1 MLCKTTRG
9 DAFESLDQRGH
20 WKHFKHIALPSR
32 KVLRASEVEEFNQKW
47 AKSQVKSQN
56 FELESLKNSTKL
68 LTELLD
74 FRGS

>member
-1 MLCKTTRG
+1 MLRKTTRG

-20 WKHFKHIALPSR
+20 WKHFKHIALTSR

>member
-1 MLCKTTRG
+1 MLRKTTRI

-20 WKHFKHIALPSR
+20 WKHFKHIALTSR

>member
-1 MLCKTTRG
+1 MLRKTTRG

-20 WKHFKHIALPSR
+20 WKHFKHIALTSR
-32 KVLRASEVEEFNQKW
+32 KVSRAPEVEEFNQSW
-47 AKSQVKSQN
+47 AKSPN

-68 LTELLD
+68 LIVLLD

>member
-1 MLCKTTRG
+1 MLRKTTRG

-20 WKHFKHIALPSR
+20 WKHFKHIALTSR

-56 FELESLKNSTKL
+56 FELESLKNSIKL
-68 LTELLD
+68 LIELLD

>member
-1 MLCKTTRG
+1 MLRKTTRG

-20 WKHFKHIALPSR
+20 WKHFKHIALTSR

-47 AKSQVKSQN
+47 AKSQVRPQN

-68 LTELLD
+68 LIELLD

>member
-1 MLCKTTRG
+1 MLRKTTRG

-20 WKHFKHIALPSR
+20 WKHFKHIALTSK

-74 FRGS
+74 FRNS

>member
-1 MLCKTTRG
+1 MHRKNTRG

-20 WKHFKHIALPSR
+20 WKYFKHMALTSR
-32 KVLRASEVEEFNQKW
+32 KFLRASEVEEFNQKW

>member
-1 MLCKTTRG
+1 MLRKTTRG

-20 WKHFKHIALPSR
+20 WKHFKHIALTSR

-56 FELESLKNSTKL
+56 FKLQFLKNATK
-68 LTELLD
+68 
-74 FRGS
+74 F

>member
-1 MLCKTTRG
+1 MLRKTTRG

-20 WKHFKHIALPSR
+20 WKHFKHIALTSR

-56 FELESLKNSTKL
+56 FELESLKNSTNF

>member
-1 MLCKTTRG
+1 MLLKTTRG
-9 DAFESLDQRGH
+9 DAFERLDQRGH
-20 WKHFKHIALPSR
+20 GKHFKHIALTSR